1 MMDYS
6 NIGTRNR
13 SWVTE
18 NSMQRFARNNSFYAS
33 TFFKA
38 AMYHP
43 DESQLLTTGT
53 DRKITWWDAYDCQ
66 PIRIL
71 DGSLTS
77 EVYSIDISPDGA
89 GMVSAG
95 VDREVKL
102 WNYDE
107 GHNYFVGLGHSEPIT
122 KASTSLTRCKRYF
135 LLCLWS
141 LSFFTYLS
149 A

>member
-1 MMDYS
+1 
-6 NIGTRNR
+6 
-13 SWVTE
+13 
-18 NSMQRFARNNSFYAS
+18 MQRYARNNSFYAS

-38 AMYHP
+38 AVYHP
-43 DESQLLTTGT
+43 DESQLVTTGT

-122 KASTSLTRCKRYF
+122 KASGHA
-135 LLCLWS
+135 WS
-141 LSFFTYLS
+141 SEPTK
-149 A
+149 